1 MEVADFSQLVPRDF
15 ARLGCGSL
23 EGIVASS
30 FRPKIADLLDQGFK
44 SFDDELELNANFD
57 DGTLKPIRLQPLNDE
72 MPVFGVDTSN
82 IELGDTRDGTL
93 CAVRGTIV
101 WRENGSYQYVRHG
114 PFIFHI
120 SEANKQALYNTLRQI
135 HFNEDEAVGAPIL
148 EKMSERIRSI
158 LERWLQRQICQSCE
172 DSLLL
177 FDGSL
182 TTRTVNSPIS
192 VLGELLSAARSRN
205 NTVLAISKET
215 SLSVSGHR
223 LADLIDNRYAPCL
236 LDIDRIALSQYG
248 SRLHFFG
255 RIYAMKLVS
264 SCFTFRLDVDR
275 KIPKEEGIQAVQ
287 RLLGNDLIVE
297 NYPETL
303 RLAHILSRFS
313 ASEVIAMQR
322 YVAENYNLKV
332 VCRPNIRQVL
342 FGPYGGFSS
351 MRSEGTDGYDANLQ
365 D

>member
-1 MEVADFSQLVPRDF
+1 MEVTTLSQQTPRDF
-15 ARLGCGSL
+15 ARLGRGSL
-23 EGIVASS
+23 EGIIASS
-30 FRPKIADLLDQGFK
+30 FKPKTSDLFDQDFR
-44 SFDDELELNANFD
+44 SLNDKLILNTNNE
-57 DGTLKPIRLQPLNDE
+57 DGVIDPITLHSLNDE
-72 MPVFGVDTSN
+72 TPVFGVDTSN
-82 IELGDTRDGTL
+82 IELGETKDGTL

-135 HFNEDEAVGAPIL
+135 HFNEDEAVGAPIV
-148 EKMSERIRSI
+148 EKMSDRIRGI
-158 LERWLQRQICQSCE
+158 LERWLQRQICESCE

-182 TTRTVNSPIS
+182 TTRTVNGPIS

-205 NTVLAISKET
+205 NAVLAISKET
-215 SLSVSGHR
+215 SLSVAGHR
-223 LADLIDNRYAPCL
+223 MADLIDNKYAPCL

-248 SRLHFFG
+248 SHLHFFG
-255 RIYAMKLVS
+255 RIYAAKLIS

-275 KIPKEEGIQAVQ
+275 KIPKEEGIRAVE
-287 RLLGNDLIVE
+287 RLLGNDLIAE

-303 RLAHILSRFS
+303 RLAHVLSRFS
-313 ASEVIAMQR
+313 ASEVLAMQR
-322 YVAENYNLKV
+322 FVAENYNLKV
-332 VCRPNIRQVL
+332 ICRPNIRQVL
-342 FGPYGGFSS
+342 FGPYGGFSA
-351 MRSEGTDGYDANLQ
+351 MRQEGADGYDADLQ